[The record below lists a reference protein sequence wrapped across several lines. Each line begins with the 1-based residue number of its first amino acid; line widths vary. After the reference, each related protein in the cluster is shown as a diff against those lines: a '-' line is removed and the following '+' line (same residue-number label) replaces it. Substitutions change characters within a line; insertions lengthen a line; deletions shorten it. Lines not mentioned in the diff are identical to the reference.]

1 MVNKSLMTSER
12 VIDPNPKFFPDWAD
26 LQWSNFITLFTTR
39 QNDLDFGK
47 ALLNTFII
55 IAFDIIAIPL
65 SASMAAYA
73 FAKLEWKGKNAIFAS
88 MMLTIT
94 LPGIVTQIPLYVI
107 YSKIGWLNTLLPFTI
122 PNLFGGG
129 AMEMEKGAL
138 QDNFYLQLLRN
149 IRRLKLTDYV
159 AYQKK
164 NVTIDITGDVVSPLW
179 EYVDAQYQDFEGDAM
194 RFT

>member
-1 MVNKSLMTSER
+1 MAWRLSPRISRSGDEIYKKDTQAKLWNDSKITLLFLGMAVLAVVLLFPYVFMVNKSLMTSER

-94 LPGIVTQIPLYVI
+94 LPGIVT
-107 YSKIGWLNTLLPFTI
+107 KF
-122 PNLFGGG
+122 
-129 AMEMEKGAL
+129 
-138 QDNFYLQLLRN
+138 
-149 IRRLKLTDYV
+149 
-159 AYQKK
+159 
-164 NVTIDITGDVVSPLW
+164 
-179 EYVDAQYQDFEGDAM
+179 
-194 RFT
+194 RFTSSIQKLVGSILCFRLRFPTFLGAEPCTSSSSANT